1 MNSSYT
7 ISHTDAVLSFLK
19 VGWCSTCWPHPELCS
34 SPLTGS
40 SVSPQSHW
48 CSIHCL
54 HIDICILKN
63 SSWWLPLSQ
72 SSKTKSLILM
82 LLEVLLEGWAPEPDL
97 NLLWQK
103 KKTWWK
109 QPDLGMHVPSPSD
122 IFLNHENKP
131 RFASKRSDATWRRT
145 KPLQPRPSL
154 AGHPLGNVPLT
165 VDALGSLLGTA
176 KTGPGWQN
184 CPAAPWT
191 PGK

>member
-19 VGWCSTCWPHPELCS
+19 VGWCSTCWPHPKLCS

-72 SSKTKSLILM
+72 SSKAKSLIPL
-82 LLEVLLEGWAPEPDL
+82 LLEILLEGWAPEPDL

-103 KKTWWK
+103 KK
-109 QPDLGMHVPSPSD
+109 LGESNQILVCMCPLPQTSSSTMRTSPGSPPKDQMPPGEEPSHCSQG
-122 IFLNHENKP
+122 
-131 RFASKRSDATWRRT
+131 RS
-145 KPLQPRPSL
+145 
-154 AGHPLGNVPLT
+154 
-165 VDALGSLLGTA
+165 
-176 KTGPGWQN
+176 
-184 CPAAPWT
+184 
-191 PGK
+191 

>member
-19 VGWCSTCWPHPELCS
+19 VGWCSTCWPHPKLCS

-103 KKTWWK
+103 KKNLVKATRSWYACALSLRHLP
-109 QPDLGMHVPSPSD
+109 QPWEQAQVCLQKIRCHVEKNQATAAEAVLSRSSPG
-122 IFLNHENKP
+122 EC
-131 RFASKRSDATWRRT
+131 ATNGGCTRE
-145 KPLQPRPSL
+145 S
-154 AGHPLGNVPLT
+154 AGN
-165 VDALGSLLGTA
+165 S
-176 KTGPGWQN
+176 
-184 CPAAPWT
+184 
-191 PGK
+191 